1 VFPIRT
7 KKILRALRGLIFFRN
22 RPLQASLFELR
33 PDRSLKAP
41 RTQSN
46 YTGLGAWLR
55 HQQTNKCSPKYICD
69 CRCFSINCPQGIGT
83 LFESKDQPA
92 LYRLVYPIRT
102 KKPSRSLRLR
112 GLIYMRLSPPQP
124 PLPAGHEL
132 FVRIVPPAGALSAGL
147 PDSYKKKPSRPRGS
161 IF

>member
-1 VFPIRT
+1 MVFGAWFTIFRSKPVADMRILFESYHQSAPYRLVYPIRT
-7 KKILRALRGLIFFRN
+7 IKILRALRGLIFFRN

-83 LFESKDQPA
+83 LFESKHQPA
-92 LYRLVYPIRT
+92 LHRLVYPIRT
-102 KKPSRSLRLR
+102 KKTFASFAPSRFNLH
-112 GLIYMRLSPPQP
+112 
-124 PLPAGHEL
+124 A
-132 FVRIVPPAGALSAGL
+132 IVTASA
-147 PDSYKKKPSRPRGS
+147 SVACRA
-161 IF
+161 